1 MPEKPAPKFKINL
14 NLLYPQGV
22 PLKLPVQLIKWALS
36 GGRYL
41 GIAVEILVLIAFAA
55 RFKLD
60 SDLVNLKEQIN
71 QQVPFI
77 NSLTSQAQI
86 IRETQFK
93 LSVVKNAYSSS
104 LNWAAILKDLS
115 SQTPPGVIYNSLTF
129 NKPEGTQTL
138 EFKISGQASS
148 NSDMAVFLNGLKNH
162 EKFQNVLLSSISF
175 DSAGLNFTITGNL
188 K

>member
-1 MPEKPAPKFKINL
+1 MPEKTAPKFKLNV

-22 PLKLPVQLIKWALS
+22 PLKWPIQLIKWALS

-41 GIAVEILVLIAFAA
+41 GIAVEILVLVAFGA

-60 SDLVNLKEQIN
+60 SDLANLKEEIN

-77 NSLTSQAQI
+77 NSLTPQAQI

-93 LSVVKNAYSSS
+93 LSVVKNAYGATTD
-104 LNWAAILKDLS
+104 WGQILKDLS
-115 SQTPPGVIYNSLTF
+115 SQTPPGVTYSSLTF
-129 NKPEGTQTL
+129 TKPGGNPNF

-148 NSDMAVFLNGLKNH
+148 NSDLAIFLNGLKSH
-162 EKFQNVLLSSISF
+162 EKFQNINLSNITF
-175 DSAGLNFTITGNL
+175 DSTGLIFTITGSL